1 MSGPAVVITS
11 INPPSDAVSHWASAL
26 PLVVV
31 ADQKTPEHAYAGL
44 PLTLL
49 PFAGDHRLQLS
60 PANHYSRKNLGYL
73 EAIAR
78 GHDLIVD
85 TDDDTWPQL
94 AADTFNLAAAERSLV
109 RCATSDFVNVFALR
123 LPGERIWPRGFPL
136 DELDA
141 VAEEVTHPEAALV
154 AGEVAI
160 VQLLID
166 GDTDVDAIH
175 RLVFGARE
183 VRFTRVGRLQVLP
196 AGSFCPFNTQLTVVA
211 RAAFPLLYLPTHVSF
226 RFTDILRG
234 VVAKRALDASG
245 LRFAFGDPAGFQ
257 VRNPHSYFADF
268 VAEVDVYLQVRTA
281 WECLDGLAHAPLPAL
296 LRDAYQRLEAAGVVP
311 GDELALVDEWLHAL
325 AALGA

>member
-11 INPPSDAVSHWASAL
+11 INPPSDAVAQWAAAL

-31 ADQKTPEHAYAGL
+31 ADKKTPEHAYAEL

-49 PFAGDHRLQLS
+49 PFAGDHRLRSS
-60 PANHYSRKNLGYL
+60 PTNHYSRKNLGYL

-94 AADTFNLAAAERSLV
+94 AADTFDLTTVQRSLV
-109 RCATSDFVNVFALR
+109 RCATSEFVNMFALR

-136 DELDA
+136 DELHTE
-141 VAEEVTHPEAALV
+141 AEEVTHPDAALV

-175 RLVFGARE
+175 RLVFGARD
-183 VRFTRVGRLQVLP
+183 VRFNRVGRLQVLP
-196 AGSFCPFNTQLTVVA
+196 AGSFCPFNTQLTLVA

-234 VVAKRALDASG
+234 VVAKRALDACG

-257 VRNPHSYFADF
+257 VRNAHHYFSDF
-268 VAEVDVYLQVRTA
+268 VDEVDVYLQVRTA
-281 WECLDGLAHAPLPAL
+281 WECLDSLQQAPLPAL
-296 LRDAYQRLEAAGVVP
+296 LRDAYLRLETAGVVP
-311 GDELALVDEWLHAL
+311 GDELALVDEWLDAL
-325 AALGA
+325 AVLDS